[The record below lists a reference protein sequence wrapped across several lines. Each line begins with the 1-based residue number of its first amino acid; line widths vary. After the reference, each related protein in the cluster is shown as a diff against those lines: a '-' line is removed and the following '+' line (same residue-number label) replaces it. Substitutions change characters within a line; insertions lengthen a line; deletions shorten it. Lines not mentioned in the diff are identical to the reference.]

1 LIFISAFILKSDTL
15 NHLVYTAMHKIIL
28 ALVIASMI
36 KVAFANLLGKT
47 RISPDALVY
56 LQQKTMIVDSLSD
69 KDATT

>member
-1 LIFISAFILKSDTL
+1 
-15 NHLVYTAMHKIIL
+15 MHKIIL